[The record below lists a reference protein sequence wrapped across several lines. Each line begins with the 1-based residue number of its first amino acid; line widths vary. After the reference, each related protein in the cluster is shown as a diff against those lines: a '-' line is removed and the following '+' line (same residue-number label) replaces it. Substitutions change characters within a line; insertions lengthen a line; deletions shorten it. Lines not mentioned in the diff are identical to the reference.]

1 MNDKVK
7 YIDKIYIIAIP
18 DCCLTSSE
26 QVFSHILGRIIYISK
41 KDDDFSQV
49 LLFLVSY

>member
-26 QVFSHILGRIIYISK
+26 QIFSHIMARIIYISK
-41 KDDDFSQV
+41 KDDDLCLV
-49 LLFLVSY
+49 LD